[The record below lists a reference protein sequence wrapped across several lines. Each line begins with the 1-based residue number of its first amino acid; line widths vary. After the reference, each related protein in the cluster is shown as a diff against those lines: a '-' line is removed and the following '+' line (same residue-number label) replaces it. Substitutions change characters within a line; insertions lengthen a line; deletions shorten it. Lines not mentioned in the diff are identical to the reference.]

1 MGTSANVAVPVNTTP
16 PLLRVGLAGLGTV
29 GASVWRRLTSQRD
42 LLLQRTGAEI
52 RVDQVAVRKAA
63 RAKEVGVPENL
74 TTTDWRKLVANPD
87 LDVIVE
93 LIGGTTEAFE
103 LIRTALQNGKHVITA
118 NKALLAEHG
127 TELFATALKHQRHLL
142 FEASVAGGIPI
153 IRALREG
160 LVANRILSIH
170 GIING
175 TCNYIL
181 TRMNEAGLEFKDA
194 LAEAKEKGYAEA
206 DDSLDVD
213 GHDTAH
219 KAAVLAA
226 LAYGF
231 WVPQGQLYT
240 EGLRAVEKQDIIYA
254 RKLGYG
260 LKLLAIIKTDADGAV
275 EVRVHPTL
283 IPESNLLASVNG
295 VFNAV
300 LVRGD
305 VVGDTLYYGR
315 GAGGDPTASAVV
327 SDLAQIAAHFPQE
340 QKARN
345 VGHEALHS
353 RLKTMDE
360 IVSRYY
366 LRLLVVDRPGV
377 LADVARVLAS
387 RQIGISSVIQPE
399 AHAGETTPL
408 ILMLHDA
415 PESQL
420 KAAVA
425 DISKLG
431 AVKAPPVHLRVED
444 FE

>member
-1 MGTSANVAVPVNTTP
+1 MSTTSPI
-16 PLLRVGLAGLGTV
+16 LRVGLAGLGTV
-29 GASVWRRLTSQRD
+29 GAGVWKRLASQKE
-42 LLLQRTGAEI
+42 LLRQRTGTEI
-52 RVDQVAVRKAA
+52 RVDQVAVRRPE
-63 RAKEVGVPENL
+63 RAKEVGVPEKL
-74 TTTDWRKLVANPD
+74 VVADWRKLVANPD
-87 LDVIVE
+87 LEVIVE
-93 LIGGTTEAFE
+93 LIGGTKEAFE
-103 LIRTALQNGKHVITA
+103 LIEQALRNGKHVITA
-118 NKALLAEHG
+118 NKALLAERG
-127 TELFATALKHQRHLL
+127 AELFATAHKHQRHLL

-160 LVANRILSIH
+160 LVANRIESIH

-194 LAEAKEKGYAEA
+194 LAEAKSNGYAEA

-213 GHDTAH
+213 GHDAAH

-231 WVPQGQLYT
+231 WVPPGKLYT
-240 EGLRAVEKQDIIYA
+240 EGLRRVEKQDILYA
-254 RKLGYG
+254 RKLGYA
-260 LKLLAIIKTDADGAV
+260 LKLLAIIKTDSDGAV

-283 IPESNLLASVNG
+283 IPSTHVLASVSG

-300 LVRGD
+300 VVRGD

-315 GAGGDPTASAVV
+315 GAGGDPTASAVL

-353 RLKTMDE
+353 RLKAMDE

-377 LADVARVLAS
+377 LADVARVLATH
-387 RQIGISSVIQPE
+387 QIGISSVIQPE
-399 AHAGETTPL
+399 AHAGETTSL
-408 ILMLHDA
+408 VLMLHDA
-415 PESQL
+415 PESKFQ
-420 KAAVA
+420 AAVA
-425 DISKLG
+425 EIGKIN

>member
-1 MGTSANVAVPVNTTP
+1 MSTTSPIV
-16 PLLRVGLAGLGTV
+16 RVGLAGLGTV
-29 GASVWRRLTSQRD
+29 GASVWRRLASQKV
-42 LLLQRTGAEI
+42 LLGQRTGAEI
-52 RVDQVAVRKAA
+52 RVDQIAVRRAERA
-63 RAKEVGVPENL
+63 REIGVPEDL
-74 TTTDWRKLVANPD
+74 VTPDWRTLVANPG

-103 LIRTALQNGKHVITA
+103 LIEDALQNGKHVITA
-118 NKALLAEHG
+118 NKALLAERG
-127 TELFATALKHQRHLL
+127 AELFQIALTHQRLLL

-153 IRALREG
+153 IRALRDG
-160 LVANRILSIH
+160 LIANRILSIH

-181 TRMNEAGLEFKDA
+181 TRMNDEGLEFKDA
-194 LAEAKEKGYAEA
+194 LAEAKRLGFAEA
-206 DDSLDVD
+206 NDSLDVD

-231 WVPQGQLYT
+231 WVPPGKLYT

-254 RKLGYG
+254 RKLGYA
-260 LKLLAIIKTDADGAV
+260 LKLLAIIKIDPDGAV

-283 IPESNLLASVNG
+283 IPQSHVLASVSG
-295 VFNAV
+295 VFNAL

-327 SDLAQIAAHFPQE
+327 SDLAQIAADFPQE
-340 QKARN
+340 QRARN

-353 RLKTMDE
+353 RLKTIDE

-366 LRLLVVDRPGV
+366 LRLQVVDRPGV

-387 RQIGISSVIQPE
+387 RQIGISSVIQPD
-399 AHAGETTPL
+399 AQAGEITPL
-408 ILMLHDA
+408 VLMLHDA

-420 KAAVA
+420 LAAVREIA
-425 DISKLG
+425 RIG

-444 FE
+444 FEGS

>member
-1 MGTSANVAVPVNTTP
+1 MNTP
-16 PLLRVGLAGLGTV
+16 HPILRVGLAGLGTV
-29 GASVWRRLTSQRD
+29 GASVWRRLDSQRE
-42 LLLQRTGAEI
+42 LLRQRLGTEI
-52 RVDQVAVRKAA
+52 RIEQVVVRRAE
-63 RAKEVGVPENL
+63 RAKEIGVPEKL
-74 TTTDWRKLVANPD
+74 VTADWRKLVAHPD

-93 LIGGTTEAFE
+93 LIGGTSEAFD
-103 LIRTALQNGKHVITA
+103 LTRLALQNGKHVITA
-118 NKALLAEHG
+118 NKALLAERG
-127 TELFATALKHQRHLL
+127 AELFATALKHQRHLL

-160 LVANRILSIH
+160 LVANHILSLH

-194 LAEAKEKGYAEA
+194 LAEAKRKGYAEA

-231 WVPQGQLYT
+231 WVPPGQLYT
-240 EGLRAVEKQDIIYA
+240 EGLRAVEKQDMLYA

-260 LKLLAIIKTDADGAV
+260 LKLLAIIKTDAVGAV

-283 IPESNLLASVNG
+283 IPEAHVLASVNG

-315 GAGGDPTASAVV
+315 GAGGDPTASAVI

-340 QKARN
+340 QKSRN

-360 IVSRYY
+360 IVSRHY

-399 AHAGETTPL
+399 AHAGEVTPL
-408 ILMLHDA
+408 VLMLHDA

-420 KAAVA
+420 KAAVLE
-425 DISKLG
+425 ISKIG

>member
-1 MGTSANVAVPVNTTP
+1 VSTTIP
-16 PLLRVGLAGLGTV
+16 ILRVGLAGLGTV
-29 GASVWRRLTSQRD
+29 GASVWRRLSSQKD
-42 LLLQRTGAEI
+42 LLVQRTGTEI
-52 RVDQVAVRKAA
+52 RVDQVAVRKAK
-63 RAKEVGVPENL
+63 RAQEIGVPEKL
-74 TTTDWRKLVANPD
+74 TTPDWRKLVANPD

-93 LIGGTTEAFE
+93 LIGGTAEAFE
-103 LIRTALQNGKHVITA
+103 LIKTALQNGKHVITA

-127 TELFATALKHQRHLL
+127 AELFATALKHQRHLL

-153 IRALREG
+153 IRSLREG

-240 EGLRAVEKQDIIYA
+240 EGLRAIEKQDIIYA

-283 IPESNLLASVNG
+283 IPEKNPLASVNG

-420 KAAVA
+420 KAAIGE
-425 DISKLG
+425 ISKIG
-431 AVKAPPVHLRVED
+431 AVKAPPIHLRVED

>member
-1 MGTSANVAVPVNTTP
+1 
-16 PLLRVGLAGLGTV
+16 VGLAGLGTV
-29 GASVWRRLTSQRD
+29 GAGVWRGLASQND
-42 LLLQRTGAEI
+42 LLRQRLGAEI
-52 RVDQVAVRKAA
+52 RIDQVAVRRPERA
-63 RAKEVGVPENL
+63 REIGVPEKL
-74 TTTDWRKLVANPD
+74 VTPDFRKLITNPD

-93 LIGGTTEAFE
+93 LIGGTTDAFE
-103 LIRTALQNGKHVITA
+103 LIQQSLQNGKHVITA
-118 NKALLAEHG
+118 NKALLAARG
-127 TELFATALKHQRHLL
+127 AELFATALKHQRHLL

-160 LVANRILSIH
+160 LVANRIVSIH

-181 TRMNEAGLEFKDA
+181 TRMNEGGLEFADA
-194 LAEAKEKGYAEA
+194 LAEAKRLGYAEA

-231 WVPQGQLYT
+231 WVPEKHLYT
-240 EGLRAVEKQDIIYA
+240 EGLRRVEKQDILYA
-254 RKLGYG
+254 RKLGYA
-260 LKLLAIIKTDADGAV
+260 LKLLAIIKTDRDGAV

-283 IPESNLLASVNG
+283 IPQANLLASVSG

-315 GAGGDPTASAVV
+315 GAGGNPTASAVL
-327 SDLAQIAAHFPQE
+327 SDLAELARHLPE
-340 QKARN
+340 EKKARN

-366 LRLLVVDRPGV
+366 LRLVVVDRPGV
-377 LADVARVLAS
+377 LADVARVLAT

-399 AHAGETTPL
+399 AQAGETTPL
-408 ILMLHDA
+408 VLMLHDA
-415 PESQL
+415 SEAQFQ
-420 KAAVA
+420 AAVQE
-425 DISKLG
+425 ISKIG

-444 FE
+444 FETV

>member
-1 MGTSANVAVPVNTTP
+1 MSSQAPI
-16 PLLRVGLAGLGTV
+16 LRVGLAGLGTV
-29 GASVWRRLTSQRD
+29 GASVWRRLASQND
-42 LLLQRTGAEI
+42 LIRQRIGTEI
-52 RVDQVAVRKAA
+52 RVDQVADKRVEWA
-63 RAKEVGVPENL
+63 REIGVPENHI
-74 TTTDWRKLVANPD
+74 TDDWHKLVANPD
-87 LDVIVE
+87 IDVIVE
-93 LIGGTTEAFE
+93 LIGGTRTAFD
-103 LIRTALQNGKHVITA
+103 LIQAALQNGKHVVTA
-118 NKALLAEHG
+118 NKALLAERG
-127 TELFATALKHQRHLL
+127 SELFTTAQKHGRHLL

-181 TRMNEAGLEFKDA
+181 TRMNDEGLEFKDA
-194 LAEAKEKGYAEA
+194 LAEAKRLGFAEA
-206 DDSLDVD
+206 DESLDVD

-219 KAAVLAA
+219 KASVLAA

-231 WVPQGQLYT
+231 WVPPGQLYT
-240 EGLRAVEKQDIIYA
+240 EGLRAVEKQDVVYA

-283 IPESNLLASVNG
+283 IPLSHVLASVGG
-295 VFNAV
+295 VFNAL

-315 GAGGDPTASAVV
+315 GAGGDPTASAVI

-345 VGHEALHS
+345 VGHEALQS

-399 AHAGETTPL
+399 AQAGEVTPL
-408 ILMLHDA
+408 VLMLHDA
-415 PESQL
+415 AESQL
-420 KAAVA
+420 QAAVQE
-425 DISKLG
+425 ISMIG
-431 AVKAPPVHLRVED
+431 AVKAPPVRLRVED
-444 FE
+444 FEAV

>member
-1 MGTSANVAVPVNTTP
+1 MSVTHPV
-16 PLLRVGLAGLGTV
+16 LRVGLAGLGTV
-29 GASVWRRLTSQRD
+29 GASVWKRLASQKD
-42 LLLQRTGAEI
+42 LIRQRIGTEI
-52 RVDQVAVRKAA
+52 RVDQVADRRVDYLR
-63 RAKEVGVPENL
+63 ELGVPENL
-74 TTTDWRKLVANPD
+74 ISDDWRALVANPN
-87 LDVIVE
+87 LEVIVE
-93 LIGGTTEAFE
+93 LIGGTTHAFD
-103 LIRTALQNGKHVITA
+103 LIQAALQSGKHVVTA
-118 NKALLAEHG
+118 NKALLAERG
-127 TELFATALKHQRHLL
+127 AELFATALKHRRHLL

-160 LVANRILSIH
+160 LVANRIISIH

-181 TRMNEAGLEFKDA
+181 TRMNEEGLEFKDA
-194 LAEAKEKGYAEA
+194 LAEAKRLGFAEA

-231 WVPQGQLYT
+231 WVPPGQLYT
-240 EGLRAVEKQDIIYA
+240 EGLRAVEKQDIVYA

-260 LKLLAIIKTDADGAV
+260 LKLLAIIKTDPDGAV

-283 IPESNLLASVNG
+283 IPQSHVLASVSG

-315 GAGGDPTASAVV
+315 GAGGDPTASAVI

-399 AHAGETTPL
+399 AQAGETTAAGA
-408 ILMLHDA
+408 DA
-415 PESQL
+415 PRRARVATPSRGTGDRQDRRG
-420 KAAVA
+420 KSAA
-425 DISKLG
+425 G
-431 AVKAPPVHLRVED
+431 ASARRGLRGGLN
-444 FE
+444 

>member
-1 MGTSANVAVPVNTTP
+1 MVA
-16 PLLRVGLAGLGTV
+16 
-29 GASVWRRLTSQRD
+29 
-42 LLLQRTGAEI
+42 
-52 RVDQVAVRKAA
+52 
-63 RAKEVGVPENL
+63 
-74 TTTDWRKLVANPD
+74 DWRKLAADPEI
-87 LDVIVE
+87 DVVVE
-93 LIGGTTEAFE
+93 LIGGTTDALE
-103 LIRTALQNGKHVITA
+103 LIRQALQNGKHVITA

-127 TELFATALKHQRHLL
+127 AELFQTAQKFQRHLL

-160 LVANRILSIH
+160 LVANRIVSIH

-181 TRMNEAGLEFKDA
+181 TRMQEGGLEFADA
-194 LAEAKEKGYAEA
+194 LAEAKREGYAEA
-206 DDSLDVD
+206 DESLDVD

-231 WVPQGQLYT
+231 WVRPEELYT
-240 EGLRAVEKQDIIYA
+240 EGLRKVEKQDLVYA

-260 LKLLAIIKTDADGAV
+260 LKLLAIIRTDCDGAV

-283 IPESNLLASVNG
+283 VPLTHVLASVSG

-315 GAGGDPTASAVV
+315 GAGGDPTASAVL
-327 SDLAQIAAHFPQE
+327 SDLAQIASHFPQE

-366 LRLLVVDRPGV
+366 LRLVVEDRPGV
-377 LADVARVLAS
+377 LADVARVVADH
-387 RQIGISSVIQPE
+387 QIGISSVIQPE
-399 AHAGETTPL
+399 AQAGETTPL
-408 ILMLHDA
+408 VLMLHDA
-415 PESQL
+415 PEAKFCS
-420 KAAVA
+420 AVTQIA
-425 DISKLG
+425 NIR
-431 AVKAPPVHLRVED
+431 AIKAPPVHLRVED
-444 FE
+444 FESI

>member
-1 MGTSANVAVPVNTTP
+1 MNTTTP
-16 PLLRVGLAGLGTV
+16 ILRVGLAGLGTV
-29 GASVWRRLTSQRD
+29 GASVWRRLASQKD
-42 LLLQRTGAEI
+42 LLRQRIGTEI
-52 RVDQVAVRKAA
+52 RVDQVADRRAEWA
-63 RAKEVGVPENL
+63 REMGVPEKL
-74 TTTDWRKLVANPD
+74 VTTDWRELVANPG
-87 LDVIVE
+87 LEVIVE
-93 LIGGTTEAFE
+93 LIGGTTTAFD
-103 LIRTALQNGKHVITA
+103 LIQQALQNGKHVITA
-118 NKALLAEHG
+118 NKALLAERG
-127 TELFATALKHQRHLL
+127 AELFATAQKHQRHLL

-194 LAEAKEKGYAEA
+194 LAEAKRLGFAEA

-231 WVPQGQLYT
+231 WVPPGKLYT
-240 EGLRAVEKQDIIYA
+240 EGLRAVEKQDIVYA

-260 LKLLAIIKTDADGAV
+260 LKLLAIIKTDPDGAV

-283 IPESNLLASVNG
+283 IPQSHVLASVSG

-315 GAGGDPTASAVV
+315 GAGGDPTASAVI

-399 AHAGETTPL
+399 AQAGETTPL
-408 ILMLHDA
+408 VLMLHDA

-420 KAAVA
+420 QAAVREIA
-425 DISKLG
+425 GIG

-444 FE
+444 FEAS

>member
-1 MGTSANVAVPVNTTP
+1 
-16 PLLRVGLAGLGTV
+16 LGTV
-29 GASVWRRLTSQRD
+29 GGSVWKRLASQKD
-42 LLLQRTGAEI
+42 LLRQRTGTEI
-52 RVDQVAVRKAA
+52 HVEQVAVRRAE
-63 RAKEVGVPENL
+63 RAKELEVPSEIVVA
-74 TTTDWRKLVANPD
+74 DWRKLVVNPKV
-87 LDVIVE
+87 DVVVE

-103 LIRTALQNGKHVITA
+103 LIQLALQNGKHVITA
-118 NKALLAEHG
+118 NKALLAERG
-127 TELFATALKHQRHLL
+127 TELFQTALKHQRHLL

-160 LVANRILSIH
+160 LVSNRIISIH

-181 TRMNEAGLEFKDA
+181 TRMNEAGLEFKEA
-194 LAEAKEKGYAEA
+194 LAEAKRLGYAEA

-231 WVPQGQLYT
+231 WPAPGQLYT
-240 EGLRAVEKQDIIYA
+240 EGLRAVEKQDIVYA

-260 LKLLAIIKTDADGAV
+260 LKLLAIIKADDSGAA

-283 IPESNLLASVNG
+283 IPQSHVLASVSG

-315 GAGGDPTASAVV
+315 GAGGDPTASSVI

-353 RLKTMDE
+353 RVKKMDE

-366 LRLLVVDRPGV
+366 LRLMVVDKPGV
-377 LADVARVLAS
+377 LADVARILAS

-399 AHAGETTPL
+399 AQAGEITPL
-408 ILMLHDA
+408 VLMLHDA

-420 KAAVA
+420 QAAVKE
-425 DISKLG
+425 ITSFG

-444 FE
+444 FD

>member
-1 MGTSANVAVPVNTTP
+1 VTATT

-29 GASVWRRLTSQRD
+29 GAGVWRGLASQND
-42 LLLQRTGAEI
+42 LLRQRLGAKI
-52 RVDQVAVRKAA
+52 RIDQVAVRRPERA
-63 RAKEVGVPENL
+63 REIGVPEKL
-74 TTTDWRKLVANPD
+74 VTPDFRKLITNPD

-93 LIGGTTEAFE
+93 LIGGTTDAFE
-103 LIRTALQNGKHVITA
+103 LIQQSLQNGKHVITA
-118 NKALLAEHG
+118 NKALLAARG
-127 TELFATALKHQRHLL
+127 AELFATALKHQRHLL

-160 LVANRILSIH
+160 LVANRIVSIH

-181 TRMNEAGLEFKDA
+181 TRMNEGGLEFADA
-194 LAEAKEKGYAEA
+194 LAEAKRLGYAEA

-231 WVPQGQLYT
+231 WVPEKQLYT
-240 EGLRAVEKQDIIYA
+240 EGLRRVEKQDILYA
-254 RKLGYG
+254 RKLGYA
-260 LKLLAIIKTDADGAV
+260 LKLLAIIKTDRDGAV

-283 IPESNLLASVNG
+283 IPQANLLASVSG

-315 GAGGDPTASAVV
+315 GAGGNPTASAVL
-327 SDLAQIAAHFPQE
+327 SDLAELARHLPE
-340 QKARN
+340 EKKARN

-366 LRLLVVDRPGV
+366 LRLVVVDRPGV
-377 LADVARVLAS
+377 LADVARVFAT

-399 AHAGETTPL
+399 AQAGETTPL
-408 ILMLHDA
+408 VLMLHDA
-415 PESQL
+415 SEAQFQ
-420 KAAVA
+420 AAVQE
-425 DISKLG
+425 ISKIG

-444 FE
+444 FETV

>member
-1 MGTSANVAVPVNTTP
+1 MSTTSPI
-16 PLLRVGLAGLGTV
+16 LRVGLAGLGTV
-29 GASVWRRLTSQRD
+29 GAGVWRQLISQKD
-42 LLLQRTGAEI
+42 LLKQRIGTEI
-52 RVDQVAVRKAA
+52 RIDQVADRRKEWAM
-63 RAKEVGVPENL
+63 EVGVPEKL
-74 TTTDWRKLVANPD
+74 IATDWRQLITNPD

-93 LIGGTTEAFE
+93 LIGGTKDAFD
-103 LIRTALQNGKHVITA
+103 LIDQALRNGKHVVTA
-118 NKALLAEHG
+118 NKALLAERG
-127 TELFATALKHQRHLL
+127 AELFQTALKHQRHLL

-181 TRMNEAGLEFKDA
+181 TRMNEGGLEFKDA
-194 LAEAKEKGYAEA
+194 LAEAKHKGYAEA
-206 DDSLDVD
+206 NDSLDVD

-231 WVPQGQLYT
+231 WVPPEKLYT
-240 EGLRAVEKQDIIYA
+240 EGLRRVEKQDIIYA
-254 RKLGYG
+254 QKLGYG
-260 LKLLAIIKTDADGAV
+260 LKLLAIIKTDNDGAV

-283 IPESNLLASVNG
+283 IPQSHVLASVNG
-295 VFNAV
+295 VFNAL

-315 GAGGDPTASAVV
+315 GAGADPTASAVL
-327 SDLAQIAAHFPQE
+327 SDLAQIASHFPQE
-340 QKARN
+340 QKTRN

-377 LADVARVLAS
+377 LANVARVLATH
-387 RQIGISSVIQPE
+387 QIGISSVIQPE
-399 AHAGETTPL
+399 AHVGETTNL

-415 PESQL
+415 PESQFQS
-420 KAAVA
+420 AVQE
-425 DISKLG
+425 ITKIN

>member
-1 MGTSANVAVPVNTTP
+1 VNTTSP
-16 PLLRVGLAGLGTV
+16 ILRVGLAGLGTV
-29 GASVWRRLTSQRD
+29 GASVWRRLTSQKD
-42 LLLQRTGAEI
+42 LLQQRTGTQI
-52 RVDQVAVRKAA
+52 RIDQVAVRKPA
-63 RAKEVGVPENL
+63 RAKEIGVPENL
-74 TTTDWRKLVANPD
+74 TTPDWRKLVANPD

-103 LIRTALQNGKHVITA
+103 LIKTALQSGKHVITA

-127 TELFATALKHQRHLL
+127 AELFAIALKHQKHLL

-160 LVANRILSIH
+160 LVANHILSVH

-181 TRMNEAGLEFKDA
+181 TRMNESGLEFKDA

-231 WVPQGQLYT
+231 WVPPGQLYT
-240 EGLRAVEKQDIIYA
+240 EGLRAIEKQDIVYA
-254 RKLGYG
+254 RKLGYA
-260 LKLLAIIKTDADGAV
+260 LKLLAIIKTDSDGAV

-283 IPESNLLASVNG
+283 IPEKNPLASVNG

-315 GAGGDPTASAVV
+315 GAGGDPTASAVI
-327 SDLAQIAAHFPQE
+327 SDLGQIAAHFPDE

-353 RLKTMDE
+353 RIKTMDE

-425 DISKLG
+425 EISRIG

>member
-1 MGTSANVAVPVNTTP
+1 MNSPTP
-16 PLLRVGLAGLGTV
+16 ILRVGLAGLGTV
-29 GASVWRRLTSQRD
+29 GSSVWRQVAAQAD
-42 LLLQRTGAEI
+42 LLRQRTGVEI
-52 RVDQVAVRKAA
+52 RIDQVSCRRAERAA
-63 RAKEVGVPENL
+63 EVGVPKEMVVA
-74 TTTDWRKLVANPD
+74 DWRQLVANRE
-87 LDVIVE
+87 LEVIVE
-93 LIGGTTEAFE
+93 LIGGTTEAFDLIE
-103 LIRTALQNGKHVITA
+103 LSLRSGKHVITA
-118 NKALLAEHG
+118 NKALLAARG
-127 TELFATALKHQRHLL
+127 AELFATALKHQRHLL

-181 TRMNEAGLEFKDA
+181 TRMNDAGLEFKDA
-194 LAEAKEKGYAEA
+194 LAEAKKEGYAEA

-231 WVPQGQLYT
+231 WVPPGKLYT
-240 EGLRAVEKQDIIYA
+240 EGLRAVEKQDILYA
-254 RKLGYG
+254 HKLGYA
-260 LKLLAIIKTDADGAV
+260 LKLLAIIKTDCDGAV

-283 IPESNLLASVNG
+283 IPQSHVLASVSG

-340 QKARN
+340 QKTRN

-353 RLKTMDE
+353 RLKGMDE

-377 LADVARVLAS
+377 LADIARVLAS

-408 ILMLHDA
+408 VLMLHDA

-420 KAAVA
+420 QAAIRE
-425 DISKLG
+425 ISQIG
-431 AVKAPPVHLRVED
+431 AVKSPPVHLRVED

>member
-1 MGTSANVAVPVNTTP
+1 MKVTTP
-16 PLLRVGLAGLGTV
+16 ILRVGLAGLGTV
-29 GASVWRRLTSQRD
+29 GSSVWRRLASQKD
-42 LLLQRTGAEI
+42 LLRQRTGTEI
-52 RVDQVAVRKAA
+52 RVDQVAVRRPERA
-63 RAKEVGVPENL
+63 RECGVPESL
-74 TTTDWRKLVANPD
+74 VTTDWRKLAANPE

-103 LIRTALQNGKHVITA
+103 LIRTALQNGRHVVTA
-118 NKALLAEHG
+118 NKALLAERG
-127 TELFATALKHQRHLL
+127 AELFQLAMKHRRHLL

-160 LVANRILSIH
+160 LVANRIVSIH

-181 TRMNEAGLEFKDA
+181 TRMNDAGLEFRDA
-194 LAEAKEKGYAEA
+194 LAEAKREGYAEA

-231 WVPQGQLYT
+231 WTPPDRLYT
-240 EGLRAVEKQDIIYA
+240 EGLREVEKQDIVYA
-254 RKLGYG
+254 RKLGYA
-260 LKLLAIIKTDADGAV
+260 LKLLAIIKTDPDGAA

-283 IPESNLLASVNG
+283 VPQAHVLASVSG

-315 GAGGDPTASAVV
+315 GAGGDPTASAVLG
-327 SDLAQIAAHFPQE
+327 DLAQIASHFPQE
-340 QKARN
+340 QKTRN

-353 RLKTMDE
+353 RIKTMDE

-366 LRLLVVDRPGV
+366 LRLMVEDRPGV

-408 ILMLHDA
+408 VVMLHDA
-415 PESQL
+415 PESQFR
-420 KAAVA
+420 AAVREIA
-425 DISKLG
+425 KIG
-431 AVKAPPVHLRVED
+431 AVKAPPASLRVED
-444 FE
+444 FN

>member
-1 MGTSANVAVPVNTTP
+1 MSASSPV
-16 PLLRVGLAGLGTV
+16 LRVGLAGLGTV
-29 GASVWRRLTSQRD
+29 GAGVYRRLASQKE
-42 LLLQRTGAEI
+42 LLRQRIGAEI
-52 RVDQVAVRKAA
+52 RVDQVADRSAERVR
-63 RAKEVGVPENL
+63 EIGVPEKL
-74 TTTDWRKLVANPD
+74 VTADWHEMVANPD
-87 LDVIVE
+87 LEVIVE
-93 LIGGTTEAFE
+93 LIGGVTIAFD
-103 LIRTALQNGKHVITA
+103 LIQAALQSGKHVVTA
-118 NKALLAEHG
+118 NKALLAERG
-127 TELFATALKHQRHLL
+127 AELFQTAQKHRRHLL

-160 LVANRILSIH
+160 LVANHILSIH

-181 TRMNEAGLEFKDA
+181 TRMNDEGLEFKEA
-194 LAEAKEKGYAEA
+194 LAEAKRLGFAEA

-231 WVPQGQLYT
+231 WVPPGKLYT

-283 IPESNLLASVNG
+283 IPQSHILASVSG

-399 AHAGETTPL
+399 AHAGETTAL
-408 ILMLHDA
+408 VLMLHDA

-420 KAAVA
+420 QAAIREIA
-425 DISKLG
+425 KIG
-431 AVKAPPVHLRVED
+431 AVKAPPVRLRVED
-444 FE
+444 FEAAN

>member
-1 MGTSANVAVPVNTTP
+1 VSTTTP
-16 PLLRVGLAGLGTV
+16 ILRVGVAGLGTV
-29 GASVWRRLTSQRD
+29 GASVWRRLSSQKD
-42 LLLQRTGAEI
+42 LLVQRTGTEV
-52 RVDQVAVRKAA
+52 RVDQVAVRKAK
-63 RAKEVGVPENL
+63 RAQEIGVPEKL
-74 TTTDWRKLVANPD
+74 TTPDWRKLIANPD

-103 LIRTALQNGKHVITA
+103 LIKTALQNGKHVITA

-127 TELFATALKHQRHLL
+127 AELFATALKHQRHLL

-240 EGLRAVEKQDIIYA
+240 EGLRAIEKQDIIYA

-283 IPESNLLASVNG
+283 IPEKNPLASVSG

-327 SDLAQIAAHFPQE
+327 SDLAQIASHFPQE

-353 RLKTMDE
+353 RIKTMDE

-420 KAAVA
+420 KAAIGE
-425 DISKLG
+425 ISTIG

>member
-1 MGTSANVAVPVNTTP
+1 
-16 PLLRVGLAGLGTV
+16 
-29 GASVWRRLTSQRD
+29 VWRRLASQKD
-42 LLLQRTGAEI
+42 LLRQRTGTEI
-52 RVDQVAVRKAA
+52 RVDQVAVRRPERA
-63 RAKEVGVPENL
+63 RECGVPESL
-74 TTTDWRKLVANPD
+74 VTTDWRKLAANPE

-103 LIRTALQNGKHVITA
+103 LIRTALQNGRHVVTA
-118 NKALLAEHG
+118 NKALLAERG
-127 TELFATALKHQRHLL
+127 AELFQLAMKHRRHLL

-160 LVANRILSIH
+160 LVANRIVSIH

-181 TRMNEAGLEFKDA
+181 TRMNDAGLEFRDA
-194 LAEAKEKGYAEA
+194 LAEAKREGYAEA

-231 WVPQGQLYT
+231 WTPPDRLYT
-240 EGLRAVEKQDIIYA
+240 EGLREVEKQDIVYA
-254 RKLGYG
+254 RKLGYA
-260 LKLLAIIKTDADGAV
+260 LKLLAIIKTDPDGAA

-283 IPESNLLASVNG
+283 VPQAHVLASVSG

-315 GAGGDPTASAVV
+315 GAGGDPTASAVLG
-327 SDLAQIAAHFPQE
+327 DLAQIASHFPQE
-340 QKARN
+340 QKTRN

-353 RLKTMDE
+353 RIKTMDE

-366 LRLLVVDRPGV
+366 LRLMVEDRPGV

-408 ILMLHDA
+408 VVMLHDA
-415 PESQL
+415 PESQFR
-420 KAAVA
+420 AAVREIA
-425 DISKLG
+425 KIG
-431 AVKAPPVHLRVED
+431 AVKAPPASLRVED
-444 FE
+444 FN